1 MAIRVKYRGK
11 EYEIDIGGEGIKVKD
26 LLGKFNLSPSYSIV
40 IKEDSV
46 LEERDII
53 KDGESVRIV
62 NAISGGV

>member
-1 MAIRVKYRGK
+1 MAIRVTYRGK

-40 IKEDSV
+40 IKEGSV